1 MLCAV
6 RGKGVSVRHITDSV
20 WFPGTLVAQVS
31 PAELQTAVLCNS
43 SVPALAAHGPDG
55 VGHLC
60 LVCEPEMEISGSP
73 VMAMCTR
80 GIADEN
86 LLLVLV
92 KSQKHLRKI
101 WHAALEFA

>member
-1 MLCAV
+1 MCGFQAPWL
-6 RGKGVSVRHITDSV
+6 
-20 WFPGTLVAQVS
+20 AQVS
-31 PAELQTAVLCNS
+31 PAELQTAAWCNS
-43 SVPALAAHGPDG
+43 SVPALAAHGPDV

-60 LVCEPEMEISGSP
+60 LVCEAEMEICGSP
-73 VMAMCTR
+73 VMATCTR

-92 KSQKHLRKI
+92 RSQKHLRKI

>member
-1 MLCAV
+1 MVSRHPGSISQPCRAANCRVVQQLC
-6 RGKGVSVRHITDSV
+6 
-20 WFPGTLVAQVS
+20 
-31 PAELQTAVLCNS
+31 
-43 SVPALAAHGPDG
+43 ALAAHGPDG